1 MDIKTKKNV
10 LIKTKANYKLMSNY
24 TRDFKMENK
33 DLENDNGEIN
43 YATNKISNESNLIS
57 NKAIKKYNEIGR
69 EKFFKT
75 KDLINEKISNSI
87 KEEEK
92 IRAVQKKVKEDV
104 KKSKEISNN
113 LKKIIKSILN
123 AIKELFDFIIA
134 SSWVIIIFIVMIS
147 MISFMM
153 TSVIGIF
160 FSNEFDENTI
170 SLRSVMQELNNEFI
184 QRLTTIQNEVPHNEF
199 DITGNRAMWKDII
212 CVFIIKY
219 SDGDFGTELI
229 SLDDKKISAFK
240 EVFWNMNEITYTTE
254 EIQEEKQIVDEKG
267 KIKTIIETKI
277 ILHITINGKTLDD
290 MKAGFSKKQLA
301 MLDEILND
309 YYIELWDQ
317 LLINSSNG
325 SLNIVEVAMSQIGE
339 VGGEPYWSWYGFSS
353 RVSWCACFVSWCANE
368 CGYIENGIIPKFAT
382 CEAEGITWFKTC
394 NLWQDNSYIPNEGDI
409 IFFDW
414 EGDGHSD
421 HVGIVE
427 RVENGIVYTIEGNT
441 TGDMVKEEKYN
452 IGASVIKGYGTP
464 NY

>member
-1 MDIKTKKNV
+1 MDIKTKKSI
-10 LIKTKANYKLMSNY
+10 LIKTKDNYKLMSRY
-24 TRDFKMENK
+24 TKDFKMENK
-33 DLENDNGEIN
+33 DIENDNDEIN
-43 YATNKISNESNLIS
+43 YATNKISNESNLIT
-57 NKAIKKYNEIGR
+57 NKAIKKYNDLGR

-75 KDLINEKISNSI
+75 KDLVNEKISKSI

-92 IRAVQKKVKEDV
+92 IRMLQKKVKEDV
-104 KKSKEISNN
+104 KKSKEITDN
-113 LKKIIKSILN
+113 LKKIIKSILK

-134 SSWVIIIFIVMIS
+134 SSWVIIIFIIIIS

-160 FSNEFDENTI
+160 FSNEFAENTI

-184 QRLTTIQNEVPHNEF
+184 QKLTSIQNEVPHDEF

-212 CVFIIKY
+212 CTFIIKY
-219 SDGDFGTELI
+219 SDGDFGTEMI
-229 SLDDKKISAFK
+229 SLDDKKMASFK

-254 EIQEEKQIVDEKG
+254 EIQEEKEITDEKG
-267 KIKTIIETKI
+267 KTKKVIETKTM
-277 ILHITINGKTLDD
+277 LHITINGKTLDD
-290 MKAGFSKKQLA
+290 MKAEFSKKQLA

-317 LLINSSNG
+317 LLINTSNG
-325 SLNIVEVAMSQIGE
+325 NSNIVEVALSQIGE
-339 VGGEPYWSWYGFSS
+339 VGGQPYWSWYGFSS

-382 CEAEGITWFKTC
+382 CEVEGITWFKTC
-394 NLWQDNSYIPNEGDI
+394 NLWQENSYIPNSGDI

-452 IGASVIKGYGTP
+452 IGTSVIKGYGKQK
-464 NY
+464 